1 MISCMQDLY
10 FHTVSNHPYFEKLS
24 GLLYAGFVCPD
35 GEQYSNSELYAL
47 LLSSYFETMSVL
59 PYAKFKLDI
68 GQFSNHH
75 LFWNTSLKGVQSNQ
89 D

>member
-1 MISCMQDLY
+1 MQNLY
-10 FHTVSNHPYFEKLS
+10 FQTVSNNPYIEKLS
-24 GLLYAGFVCPD
+24 GHLYAGFLCPD

-59 PYAKFKLDI
+59 PYAKFQLDI
-68 GQFSNHH
+68 EQFSNRH